1 MHSTTVQHRYLATTP
16 LATALGTDDVEQH
29 DQGNDPKWGTTLEK
43 NLGFLFE
50 IIGYD
55 WEKGC

>member
-1 MHSTTVQHRYLATTP
+1 
-16 LATALGTDDVEQH
+16 VEQH
-29 DQGNDPKWGTTLEK
+29 DQGKDPKWGTK
-43 NLGFLFE
+43 GYSWDFLE